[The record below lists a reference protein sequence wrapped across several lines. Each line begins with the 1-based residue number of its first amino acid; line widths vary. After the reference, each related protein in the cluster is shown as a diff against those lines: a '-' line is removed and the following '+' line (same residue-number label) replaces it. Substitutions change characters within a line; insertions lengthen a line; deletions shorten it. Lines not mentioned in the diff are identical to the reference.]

1 MMPSVYAPEDRSDEL
16 FERQLQLELDA
27 FIEGQRVG
35 RLGLGAGL
43 CPQDY
48 SEAERREW
56 LRGFQQA
63 LAKYMTRAA

>member
-1 MMPSVYAPEDRSDEL
+1 MPSVYAPEDRSDEL
-16 FERQLQLELDA
+16 YDRHVQSLCDA
-27 FIEGQRVG
+27 FSEGQRAG

-56 LRGFQQA
+56 YRGHQQA